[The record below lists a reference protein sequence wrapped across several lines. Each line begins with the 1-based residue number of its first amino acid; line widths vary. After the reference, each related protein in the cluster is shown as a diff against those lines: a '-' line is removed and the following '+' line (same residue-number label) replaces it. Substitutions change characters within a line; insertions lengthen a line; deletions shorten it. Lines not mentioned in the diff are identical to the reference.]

1 MALLHVN
8 RDPAPQGFRA
18 LGMVFSRRGFAHAK
32 SRSREGAKGIRS
44 REGAK
49 PRREFAHAK
58 SRGREGL
65 LKRHARGS

>member
-32 SRSREGAKGIRS
+32 ARSREGNSLTRSREGAKVC
-44 REGAK
+44 
-49 PRREFAHAK
+49 
-58 SRGREGL
+58 
-65 LKRHARGS
+65 